1 MYIFIDESGTGSKVG
16 HATISVVYLE
26 VFNRNKFEYQYQKI
40 LTNLKLESFHW
51 AEHGWKVRKKFVDK
65 ILDLDFI
72 CKVAFFENPININ
85 NMYDLVFQQLIVEKN
100 IKNIY
105 IDGKKQ
111 RSYERKLKMILRS
124 KGVKLSKLKSVRKES
139 AFGGLQLADSIAGL
153 TRYFEDNPNAVDA
166 NRLIKKLKRKGK
178 FFIEYRFRGI
188 KNPALKRGQL
198 SK

>member
-1 MYIFIDESGTGSKVG
+1 MYIFIDESGTGSKIG

-26 VFNRNKFEYQYQKI
+26 ILNRYKFEKQYKKI
-40 LTNLKLESFHW
+40 LVDLKLESFHW
-51 AEHGWKVRKKFVDK
+51 AEHGWKVRQKFIFK
-65 ILDLDFI
+65 ILDLDFT

-85 NMYDLVFQQLIVEKN
+85 DMYDMVFQQLIVEKD

-111 RSYERKLKMILRS
+111 KSYERRLKMILRI
-124 KGVKLSKLKSVRKES
+124 KGIKLSKLKSVRKEDS
-139 AFGGLQLADSIAGL
+139 FGGLQLADSIAGL

-166 NRLIKKLKRKGK
+166 NKLIKKLKRNNK
-178 FFIEYRFRGI
+178 FFIEYRFQGI
-188 KNPALKRGQL
+188 KNPAIKRGQL